1 MPPGAPP
8 IIPSVGAQTSIRPAP
23 ARESSPGE
31 PLITNAPMLSRRSTP
46 DARRPGGLPPG
57 APLGMV
63 PLDVLLVSAV
73 ALSIMPAAIPD
84 APTVAGARFHKAE
97 WVTEHVHTTPQCPW
111 CIIPGA
117 APTPVG
123 DDPHRSTSSG

>member
-1 MPPGAPP
+1 MMPPGASP

-46 DARRPGGLPPG
+46 DTRRPGGLPPG

-63 PLDVLLVSAV
+63 PLDVPLASALASSVLPSAFANAPSV
-73 ALSIMPAAIPD
+73 AE
-84 APTVAGARFHKAE
+84 TRFHKAE
-97 WVTEHVHTTPQCPW
+97 WVAEHVH
-111 CIIPGA
+111 G
-117 APTPVG
+117 V
-123 DDPHRSTSSG
+123 